1 MILDEGVNLGERA
14 VLLDEEIVELG
25 DQLLGLLLDLMT
37 PRTRSIK
44 FARQSLTLV

>member
-1 MILDEGVNLGERA
+1 VILDEGVDLGERA

-37 PRTRSIK
+37 RTRSTNLP
-44 FARQSLTLV
+44 R